1 MTPTRHHGRMS
12 PVTHS
17 DILITG
23 ATGFVG
29 AELLTSLR
37 DRPATRVIVR
47 DASKLEDTT
56 GIDVVEGDLD
66 NAGALARACAGVSTA
81 YYLVHSMEPGT
92 GDGFA
97 ARDRELAE
105 TFRAAADTA
114 GIARIVYLGGVDPGG
129 ETSEHLQ
136 SRHEVE
142 DLLGAGTAEL
152 VVLRASM
159 IVGARSDSF
168 RTLAQIVQRLPVLAL
183 PSWRDTRTQPVAIA
197 DVVAA
202 LDRARERDVA
212 PGVYDIAGPT
222 QLTIT
227 EMIQEIGELTGKPR
241 PTFPIPIS
249 SARLEG
255 AAAALVA
262 DADREV
268 LQPLMAGLHDDLIVE
283 DNALQTVFGV
293 IPTPFVDAA
302 RDALA
307 GIGPP
312 GNRAVE
318 QRQSD

>member
-1 MTPTRHHGRMS
+1 MCQPDVTPTRHPVRS
-12 PVTHS
+12 SSVTHS

-29 AELLTSLR
+29 GELLAHLR
-37 DRPATRVIVR
+37 DRAATRVIVR
-47 DASKLEDTT
+47 DAAKLEDRA
-56 GIDVVEGDLD
+56 GIDVVEGNLD
-66 NAGALARACAGVSTA
+66 DAGALAQACAGVSTA

-92 GDGFA
+92 GDDFA

-105 TFRAAADTA
+105 SFRAAADTA
-114 GIARIVYLGGVDPGG
+114 GITRIVYLGGVDPGG
-129 ETSEHLQ
+129 ETSEHLE

-142 DLLGAGTAEL
+142 ELLGAGTAQL
-152 VVLRASM
+152 VALRASM
-159 IVGARSDSF
+159 IVGADSDSF

-202 LDRARERDVA
+202 LDRARADDVA

-222 QLTIT
+222 ELTIT
-227 EMIQEIGELTGKPR
+227 EMIDEIADLTGKKR

-255 AAAALVA
+255 AAAALVT

-268 LQPLMAGLHDDLIVE
+268 LEPLMAGLHEDLVVE
-283 DNALQTVFGV
+283 DNALQPVFGV
-293 IPTPFVDAA
+293 RPTPFTDAA

-307 GIGPP
+307 DI
-312 GNRAVE
+312 
-318 QRQSD
+318 